1 MKKTNNKYRNN
12 NSNQIFSLNYK
23 FDSISV
29 AGKIS
34 GTALDLIK
42 KYNELAKESHANGDY
57 VTAEVFRQYA
67 EHYRKIVTEINEKKN
82 AQKIVNF
89 PKENAQVEN
98 GGDNSVSNADLDA
111 DSASLVCHNNDGANA
126 EEAVAAELAAPV
138 VEKKEFKVIEISAA
152 EAQND
157 IVAKETAAK
166 PRMRRAPR
174 KKEVKNEEIA
184 V

>member
-1 MKKTNNKYRNN
+1 M
-12 NSNQIFSLNYK
+12 
-23 FDSISV
+23 
-29 AGKIS
+29 
-34 GTALDLIK
+34 
-42 KYNELAKESHANGDY
+42 
-57 VTAEVFRQYA
+57 
-67 EHYRKIVTEINEKKN
+67 
-82 AQKIVNF
+82 
-89 PKENAQVEN
+89 
-98 GGDNSVSNADLDA
+98 SNADLDA
-111 DSASLVCHNNDGANA
+111 DSVSLVCHNNDGANA